1 MDPLYLSADF
11 PRLYHVAEVGS
22 WPNIQRHGLLSTTA
36 LLDLFEMD
44 GDRRRALEE
53 EHRPESV
60 PIDHA
65 DHGVAIIRDQKPL
78 SMTRLSSC
86 LTGMTPT
93 EWLRQLNRL
102 VFFWPSEKRLDT
114 FLQAG
119 ANRDRP
125 HDVLVIDTR
134 ALVERHQRDIT
145 LSAINSGA
153 TGRAGA
159 ARGPNTFQPLRFFDY
174 DSPQQRKR
182 GIAEVAVDY
191 AVPDVEAMVLR
202 IERRRND
209 EILETTPVR

>member
-1 MDPLYLSADF
+1 VDPLYLSADF

-22 WPNIQRHGLLSTTA
+22 WPSIERHGLLSTTA
-36 LLDLFEMD
+36 LLDLFELN
-44 GDRRRALEE
+44 GEERRQLEE

-60 PIDHA
+60 PIAHA
-65 DHGVAIIRDQKPL
+65 EHGVAVIRDQKPL
-78 SMTRLSSC
+78 SMTRLASC
-86 LTGMTPT
+86 LVGMTST

-102 VFFWPSEKRLDT
+102 VFFWPTEKRLGT

-134 ALVERHQRDIT
+134 ALVERHEREIS

-159 ARGPNTFQPLRFFDY
+159 PRGPNTFQSLRLYDY
-174 DSPQQRKR
+174 DSPRLRRR

-191 AVPDVEAMVLR
+191 AVPDIGDMVLR
-202 IERRRND
+202 IERHQRQ
-209 EILETTPVR
+209 